1 MNTPSTYKVFGFIM
15 RPYRRLFIAILL
27 TCLLGSIF
35 EGLNVA
41 AFFPMF
47 QLLLT
52 GGGSGIEPGGL
63 FRFLRVATGMMPFS
77 DPILSALAFL
87 ILVTLIRLSLQIVQ
101 TVLIATLGGTAQHDL
116 KNRLMHRY
124 AEFPYAFFLENKQ
137 GQLIYNI
144 SAAAN
149 RIGILTQQTPLFV
162 AEIFKAVAIGTIFLV
177 ALPQVAGLLIFLG
190 LGYFW
195 LTRFLSGKVS
205 YNIGK
210 ARVLCAAEQ
219 VSLANEFFTGIRQ
232 IRSFGMERS
241 WLKKFGEQSRRF
253 MELYIR
259 DSIWVTM
266 PRIFLEL
273 VGVSLL
279 LGSLVYAR
287 VFRADQFDSVLPLL
301 GVFAIGILR
310 FLPCLTHMGQLRMEI
325 VGLMGDAEL
334 MRDTLTSPVPI
345 PPPGKRTFHTLE
357 REIRLDRLHFTYP
370 TRPPLFKGIELS
382 FERGKTTA
390 IVGSSGSGKSTLAYL
405 LLGLLEPNQGGILVD
420 GVDLKELEKKSWRSR
435 IGFVPQDLFVSHA
448 SVLENITFGREG
460 FTEAQVRNAAA
471 VANAASFIEA
481 LPQGFHTLVG
491 ERGMKLSGGQQQRIA
506 IARAI
511 LNEPEI
517 LIFDEATSFLDTE
530 SERLVQDA
538 LERISKD
545 RTVILIAH
553 RLSTVQSADRI
564 VVLESGRVVEEGNHA
579 QLLRDEGRYFQL
591 ATSQS
596 KP

>member
-1 MNTPSTYKVFGFIM
+1 M
-15 RPYRRLFIAILL
+15 RPYRRLFGGILL
-27 TCLLGSIF
+27 ACLLGSIF

-52 GGGSGIEPGGL
+52 AGGSGIESGGL
-63 FRFLRVATGMMPFS
+63 FRFLRVATSMMPFS

-87 ILVTLIRLSLQIVQ
+87 ILVTLIRLSLQIIQ
-101 TVLIATLGGTAQHDL
+101 TVLISYAGGTVQHDL
-116 KNRLMHRY
+116 KSRLLSRY
-124 AEFPYAFFLENKQ
+124 ADFPYAFFLENKQ
-137 GQLIYNI
+137 GQLIYNV
-144 SAAAN
+144 STAAS
-149 RIGILTQQTPLFV
+149 RIGVLSQQIPLLV
-162 AEIFKAVAIGTIFLV
+162 TEIFKAVAIGAIFLV
-177 ALPQVAGLLIFLG
+177 AMPQVAGLLIFLG

-205 YNIGK
+205 YYIGK
-210 ARVLCAAEQ
+210 ARVLSSAEQ
-219 VSLANEFFTGIRQ
+219 ISLANEFFTGIRQ
-232 IRSFGMERS
+232 IRSFGMESS
-241 WLKKFGEQSRRF
+241 WLKKFREQSRNFR
-253 MELYIR
+253 ELYIR
-259 DSIWVTM
+259 DSIWIAM

-279 LGSLVYAR
+279 LGSLFYTR
-287 VFRADQFDSVLPLL
+287 VFHSKQFDSILPML

-334 MRDTLTSPVPI
+334 MYDTLASPAPN
-345 PPPGKRTFHTLE
+345 PPPGNRTFRALE

-370 TRPPLFKGIELS
+370 ARPPLFKEIQLC

-405 LLGLLEPNQGGILVD
+405 LLGLLEPSQGRILVD

-435 IGFVPQDLFVSHA
+435 IGFVPQDLFVAHA
-448 SVLENITFGREG
+448 TVFENITFGREE
-460 FTEAQVRNAAA
+460 FTEARVRKAAEI
-471 VANAASFIEA
+471 ANAASFIEA
-481 LPQGFHTLVG
+481 LPQGFDTVVG

-511 LNEPEI
+511 LNDPEI

-530 SERLVQDA
+530 SEKLVQQA

-553 RLSTVQSADRI
+553 RLSTVKSADRI
-564 VVLESGRVVEEGNHA
+564 VVLEFGEVVEEGNHSE
-579 QLLRDEGRYFQL
+579 LIRGEGRYFQL
-591 ATSQS
+591 TTSQMKS
-596 KP
+596 

>member
-1 MNTPSTYKVFGFIM
+1 MNTPSTYKVLGFII
-15 RPYRRLFIAILL
+15 RPYRRFFIGILI
-27 TCLLGSIF
+27 TCFLGSLF

-52 GGGSGIEPGGL
+52 SGGSGMEPGGL
-63 FRFLRVATGMMPFS
+63 FRFLRIAGGLMPFS

-87 ILVTLIRLSLQIVQ
+87 ILVTLIRLSLQILQ
-101 TVLIATLGGTAQHDL
+101 AVLVATLGGTAQHDL
-116 KNRLMHRY
+116 KTRLMQRY
-124 AEFPYAFFLENKQ
+124 AGFPYAFFLENKQ

-144 SAAAN
+144 STAAS
-149 RIGILTQQTPLFV
+149 RIGILTQQIPMFV
-162 AEIFKAVAIGTIFLV
+162 AEILKAVAIGTIFML
-177 ALPQVAGLLIFLG
+177 AMPQAAGLLIFLG

-195 LTRFLSGKVS
+195 LTRLLAAKVS
-205 YNIGK
+205 YYSGK
-210 ARVLCAAEQ
+210 ARVLAASEQ
-219 VSLANEFFTGIRQ
+219 LSLANEFFTGIRQ
-232 IRSFGMERS
+232 IRSFGMES
-241 WLKKFGEQSRRF
+241 AWLKKFKEQSRRF
-253 MELYIR
+253 RELYIR
-259 DSIWVTM
+259 DSIWVAM
-266 PRIFLEL
+266 PRILLEL
-273 VGVSLL
+273 VGVTLL
-279 LGSLVYAR
+279 LGSLFYAR
-287 VFRADQFDSVLPLL
+287 VFHSDRFDMILPAL

-325 VGLMGDAEL
+325 VSLMGDAEL
-334 MRDTLTSPVPI
+334 VHESLTAPLPVS
-345 PPPGKRTFHTLE
+345 PPGTRTFHGLS
-357 REIRLDRLHFTYP
+357 REIRLDSLHFAYP
-370 TRPPLFKGIELS
+370 TRTPLFQGIQLC
-382 FERGKTTA
+382 FEKGKTTA

-405 LLGLLEPNQGGILVD
+405 LLGLLEPDQGALRVD
-420 GVDLKELEKKSWRSR
+420 GVDLRELEKNSWRSR
-435 IGFVPQDLFVSHA
+435 IGFVPQDLFVAHA
-448 SVLENITFGREG
+448 SVLDNITFGRDG
-460 FTEAQVRNAAA
+460 FTETQVRNAAQ

-481 LPQGFHTLVG
+481 LPQGFHTMVG

-511 LNEPEI
+511 LNDPEI

-530 SERLVQDA
+530 SERLVQEA

-564 VVLESGRVVEEGNHA
+564 VVLESGRVIEEGNHA